1 MPVERSCSDNIV
13 IMGFPGTY
21 FLLRSLQN
29 QTHCS
34 KQEFPVSFLRLELL
48 RKGEVSLKWLRF
60 ELCRPSRS
68 NMELPETIIASTL
81 CKTDYRQEPFVEH
94 SR

>member
-1 MPVERSCSDNIV
+1 
-13 IMGFPGTY
+13 MGFPGTY

-29 QTHCS
+29 QTHCA

-48 RKGEVSLKWLRF
+48 RKGEVSLKRLRL

-68 NMELPETIIASTL
+68 NMELPQTIFGSTL
-81 CKTDYRQEPFVEH
+81 YKTDYRQEPLVEVLILWEGA
-94 SR
+94 